1 MTTITIRNL
10 DDRVEALLRIRAEL
24 NSSSIE
30 EEARQ
35 ILCDAV
41 RTVTYK
47 VRNLTAFTRECFEP
61 IGFVE
66 LKPPERGSMREP
78 PRFS

>member
-10 DDRVEALLRIRAEL
+10 DDRVEAHLRIRAEL
-24 NSSSIE
+24 NNSSIE

-41 RTVTYK
+41 RTGTNQ
-47 VRNLTAFTRECFEP
+47 VRNLTTFTRECFEP
-61 IGFVE
+61 VGLVE
-66 LKPPERGSMREP
+66 LKPPQRGAMREP
-78 PRFS
+78 PKLS

>member
-1 MTTITIRNL
+1 MTTITICQL

-24 NSSSIE
+24 NNRSIE

-41 RTVTYK
+41 RSEAHQ

-61 IGFVE
+61 VGFVE
-66 LKPPERGSMREP
+66 LKPPERGPMRET

>member
-1 MTTITIRNL
+1 MTTITIQNL
-10 DDRVEALLRIRAEL
+10 CDRVEAHLRIRAVL
-24 NSSSIE
+24 NNSSIE

-35 ILCDAV
+35 ILSDPV
-41 RTVTYK
+41 RTETYQ
-47 VRNLTAFTRECFEP
+47 VRNLTTFTRKCFEP
-61 IGFVE
+61 IGFIE

>member
-1 MTTITIRNL
+1 MTTITIHNL
-10 DDRVEALLRIRAEL
+10 DHKVEAHLRIRAEL
-24 NSSSIE
+24 NNSSIE

-41 RTVTYK
+41 RIGTYQ
-47 VRNLTAFTRECFEP
+47 VRNLTTFTRECFEP

-66 LKPPERGSMREP
+66 LRPPERGSMREP
-78 PRFS
+78 LRFS

>member
-1 MTTITIRNL
+1 MTTITIHNL
-10 DDRVEALLRIRAEL
+10 DDRVEAHLRIRADL
-24 NSSSIE
+24 NNSSIE

-41 RTVTYK
+41 RTVTHQ

>member
-1 MTTITIRNL
+1 MTTITIHNL
-10 DDRVEALLRIRAEL
+10 DDRVEAHLRIRAEL
-24 NSSSIE
+24 NNSSIE

-41 RTVTYK
+41 RTATSQ

-66 LKPPERGSMREP
+66 LITPERGSMREP